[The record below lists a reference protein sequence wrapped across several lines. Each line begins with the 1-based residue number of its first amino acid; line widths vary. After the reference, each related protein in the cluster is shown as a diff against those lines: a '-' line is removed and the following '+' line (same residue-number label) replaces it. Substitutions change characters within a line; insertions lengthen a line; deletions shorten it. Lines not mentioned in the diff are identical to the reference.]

1 MFRDRLRIPFRYI
14 MVLIT
19 GVATLNSL
27 VFYLINSSGYET
39 AMQWTTVMRYGFML
53 INLILS
59 FSLIKECFP
68 KLMFTY
74 LLLLSWSFF
83 VFGNANYIESRF
95 FWNFTDQHPYLVYNI
110 ARIIIYLI
118 TCPFLFHYL
127 QHTVTEALKIQ
138 DDALWRYLWKIP
150 LFSTLFGMLYCA
162 VDDVYAYDTWEFL
175 VSRYLML
182 FGTCY
187 VSFVAFKVLEISRT
201 RTQLEETLH
210 YANQSMNAQKKQ
222 FDSLAQH
229 MDEMRKARHDLR
241 QHLAVVQSYIEKD
254 DKEGLHNYI
263 ELYKNELPHEVLDLY
278 CRNDVVNAVISD
290 YAGVS
295 RDNGIQFD
303 VKIDYPE
310 LSSITET
317 DMTVLLGNLLENA
330 VEACL

>member
-1 MFRDRLRIPFRYI
+1 
-14 MVLIT
+14 
-19 GVATLNSL
+19 
-27 VFYLINSSGYET
+27 
-39 AMQWTTVMRYGFML
+39 
-53 INLILS
+53 
-59 FSLIKECFP
+59 
-68 KLMFTY
+68 
-74 LLLLSWSFF
+74 
-83 VFGNANYIESRF
+83 
-95 FWNFTDQHPYLVYNI
+95 
-110 ARIIIYLI
+110 
-118 TCPFLFHYL
+118 
-127 QHTVTEALKIQ
+127 
-138 DDALWRYLWKIP
+138 
-150 LFSTLFGMLYCA
+150 
-162 VDDVYAYDTWEFL
+162 
-175 VSRYLML
+175 
-182 FGTCY
+182 
-187 VSFVAFKVLEISRT
+187 
-201 RTQLEETLH
+201 
-210 YANQSMNAQKKQ
+210 
-222 FDSLAQH
+222 

>member
-1 MFRDRLRIPFRYI
+1 MIDTLMVILFPYLDFIPFAVPRYYMFRDRLRIPFRYI
-14 MVLIT
+14 MLLIT

-95 FWNFTDQHPYLVYNI
+95 FWNFSDQHPYLVYNI

-138 DDALWRYLWKIP
+138 DDVLCGICGRSRCSQPYSGCCIVLSMM
-150 LFSTLFGMLYCA
+150 STPM
-162 VDDVYAYDTWEFL
+162 
-175 VSRYLML
+175 
-182 FGTCY
+182 
-187 VSFVAFKVLEISRT
+187 
-201 RTQLEETLH
+201 
-210 YANQSMNAQKKQ
+210 
-222 FDSLAQH
+222 
-229 MDEMRKARHDLR
+229 
-241 QHLAVVQSYIEKD
+241 
-254 DKEGLHNYI
+254 
-263 ELYKNELPHEVLDLY
+263 PH
-278 CRNDVVNAVISD
+278 
-290 YAGVS
+290 
-295 RDNGIQFD
+295 
-303 VKIDYPE
+303 
-310 LSSITET
+310 
-317 DMTVLLGNLLENA
+317 GNFWFPA
-330 VEACL
+330 I